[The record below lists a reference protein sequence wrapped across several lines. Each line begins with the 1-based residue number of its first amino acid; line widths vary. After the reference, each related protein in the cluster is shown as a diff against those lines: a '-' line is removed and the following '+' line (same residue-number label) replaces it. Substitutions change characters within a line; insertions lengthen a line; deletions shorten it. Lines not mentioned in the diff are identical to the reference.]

1 MAAHPI
7 VRPPLKK
14 TVPLGLGV
22 EKPQGILLQVIED
35 HLVNDFARAERQ
47 RLAALAR
54 MEGLIPKEVPLASE
68 PPMVVLRGRAA
79 EQISQAAREHE
90 ADLIVIGL
98 HGGEPRAVYLGGT
111 VAYRLVC
118 QAPCPVLT
126 VPAAIHE

>member
-1 MAAHPI
+1 MDVHPI
-7 VRPPLKK
+7 VRPPLKE

-22 EKPQGILLQVIED
+22 ERPQGILLHVIED
-35 HLVNDFARAERQ
+35 HLVRDARAERQ

-68 PPMVVLRGRAA
+68 PQMVVLRGRAA
-79 EQISQAAREHE
+79 EQISQAARECE
-90 ADLIVIGL
+90 ADLIVTGL
-98 HGGEPRAVYLGGT
+98 HGGEPMAVYLGGT

-118 QAPCPVLT
+118 QAPSPVLT

>member
-35 HLVNDFARAERQ
+35 HLVSDFARAERQ
-47 RLAALAR
+47 RLAACPDGR
-54 MEGLIPKEVPLASE
+54 PNSKRSGLGIRTPK
-68 PPMVVLRGRAA
+68 VVLRGRAA

-98 HGGEPRAVYLGGT
+98 HGGEPMAVYLGGT
-111 VAYRLVC
+111 VAYRLVR

>member
-1 MAAHPI
+1 MALAWKSHK
-7 VRPPLKK
+7 VFFFKSSK
-14 TVPLGLGV
+14 TTSSA
-22 EKPQGILLQVIED
+22 ILREPSD
-35 HLVNDFARAERQ
+35 RGSR
-47 RLAALAR
+47 LAR
-54 MEGLIPKEVPLASE
+54 MEGLIPKEVALASE
-68 PPMVVLRGRAA
+68 PRMVVLRGRAG

-98 HGGEPRAVYLGGT
+98 HGGEPMAVYLGGT